1 MKKVLIIGGGAAGMI
16 AAIIAA
22 RKGHKVELFEKN
34 NKLGKKLYITGKGRC
49 NITNN
54 CDMEQLFEM
63 VISNPKFL
71 YSAFYTFSNDFT
83 IQFFNE
89 LGLKTKV
96 ERGGRVFPN
105 SDKSSDVIKVLEQEM
120 RKLKATIR
128 LKSQVK
134 SIQYQNDLFDS
145 IKLFDDTI
153 VKGDALIIATGGLS
167 YPSTGSTGD
176 GYKFARSLGHKIT
189 KTYPALVPINIKE
202 KWVTSLQGLSLKN
215 VKINIKYNEKE
226 IYSDLG
232 EMLFTHFGVSGPL
245 ILTASRYIIPYI
257 EKPLTLTIDL
267 KPALDIETLDK
278 RILRD
283 FQELSNKQFKNALN
297 KLLPQKI
304 IPIIISK
311 SEISLDKKVS
321 EITKKERERLVTC
334 LKKLTCTISG
344 IRRFNEAIITCGG
357 INVNDVD
364 PSTMA
369 SKKIKNVYFAGE
381 VLDLDAL
388 TGGYN
393 LQIAW
398 STGYLAAFS
407 I

>member
-311 SEISLDKKVS
+311 SEISPDKKVS